1 VFCSLPLEVW
11 LEVRV
16 RTRVGIQGGLAAALA
31 VSIALSLLNGSVAMN
46 ASGGFSGRLPGGPI
60 AATDLGSVSPGYTI
74 TNNATIT
81 IRPSTQT
88 ENSSFWGV
96 SLDGTKDP
104 GTKYVAALLN
114 ETPFTTLRYGSNWA
128 DQTNWSSGCQYNGS
142 IDPTTDTYCWPAS
155 NTVVDFATLCQ
166 WLAEDRCYLAVPAEI
181 NSIQVLRSE
190 VGWLHNTTHWW
201 PTCWAIGNEPALWTH
216 FNEPWTSWR
225 STDDSVPTPLEFAK
239 LVENY
244 SKVLGQVDPGACI
257 VGIESSGDFSNVNI
271 DSWIQNTTE
280 LNPNITEVAFH
291 DYPGQHCVGAN
302 APPLSAENVTSIQ
315 RNYTSVTKAIN
326 RSGIRVDVQE
336 FSIGVS
342 TPDIQYG
349 QPACR
354 YVGQPPNAVF
364 DSAVTAQALAAG
376 DPQLVV
382 FHFDCTG
389 ASCLTDNGTRLS
401 TTSVF
406 YVYSYV
412 LSHMEISRIYN
423 VTSSGATVGTYM
435 VLGASAD
442 GLNQSLLVS
451 NANQS
456 EGETV
461 NVTPA
466 IPPGW
471 SAVAYCQGPGPEAN
485 LSTTQV
491 PADGLITMG
500 NQSTCV
506 IRASSPCSTSGCAVY
521 AVAFQETGLPTGA
534 SWRVDLNGGGPA
546 TTSNLTSILFQ
557 LANGSYTF
565 AVSDILGYDPSP
577 ASGSIVVTGRGAVE
591 NVTFTVV
598 APTLYSVTFVETGL
612 DRGSEWSVTLAGS
625 AAQSAASTLTFD
637 MPNGTY
643 GFTVAQVSGYA
654 LATPTGLVNVSGEP
668 VSVEL
673 NFSLVPIPTFP
684 LVFVEAGLPSSTSWG
699 ITLNGKL
706 NTSQT
711 RTIEF
716 EETNGSYGF
725 TVSTVSGF
733 SSNRTTGSVAVT
745 GAPLQVLIGFS
756 LVPPTYSVSFS
767 ESGLP
772 LRTSWTITL
781 GSLPTQAVVTT
792 SAQFLEANGTYS
804 FAILSPAGY
813 SASPSSGSISVA
825 GTAASVT
832 VSFVLNLTTPS
843 PGASGSTGPSTPGW
857 VWVAFAFG
865 LVTLVVILAL
875 VLRGRIRLAP

>member
-1 VFCSLPLEVW
+1 
-11 LEVRV
+11 VRV
-16 RTRVGIQGGLAAALA
+16 GAGVGIQGGLAAVLA
-31 VSIALSLLNGSVAMN
+31 VSIALSLLNVSAAMN
-46 ASGGFSGRLPGGPI
+46 AVGRSSGGLPGGPF
-60 AATDLGSVSPGYTI
+60 APTELGTARPDYSI

-88 ENSSFWGV
+88 ENSTFWGV

-142 IDPTTDTYCWPAS
+142 IDPTTDNYCWPAS
-155 NTVVDFATLCQ
+155 NLVVDFAKLCQ
-166 WLAEDRCYLAVPAEI
+166 WLPEDRCYLAVPAEI

-244 SKVLGQVDPGACI
+244 SKVLWQVDPGACI

-271 DSWIQNTTE
+271 DSWIQNTTQ

-302 APPLSAENVTSIQ
+302 APPLSSENVTSIQ
-315 RNYTSVTKAIN
+315 RNYTSVIKAIN
-326 RSGIRVDVQE
+326 RSRILVDVQE
-336 FSIGVS
+336 FNIGVS
-342 TPDIQYG
+342 TPDIQYD

-382 FHFDCTG
+382 FHFDCDG
-389 ASCLTDNGTRLS
+389 ASCLTDNGTPLS

-423 VTSSGATVGTYM
+423 VTSAGATVGTYM

-442 GLNQSLLVS
+442 GLNQSLLIS

-485 LSTTQV
+485 LSTNPV
-491 PADGLITMG
+491 PADGVVSLG

-521 AVAFQETGLPTGA
+521 GVAFRETGLSTGA
-534 SWRVDLNGGGPA
+534 SWSVVLNGGNQTA
-546 TTSNLTSILFQ
+546 TSNLTSILFQ
-557 LANGSYTF
+557 LTNGTYTF

-577 ASGSIVVTGRGAVE
+577 AGGSIVVTGRGAVE
-591 NVTFTVV
+591 NVTFNVV

-612 DRGSEWSVTLAGS
+612 ERGSEWSVTLAGS
-625 AAQSAASTLTFD
+625 AAESTAATLVFA

-643 GFTVAQVSGYA
+643 GYSVAQVPGY
-654 LATPTGLVNVSGEP
+654 LLTTTPGFVNVSGDP
-668 VSVEL
+668 VSVGL
-673 NFSLVPIPTFP
+673 NFSLVPTPTFP
-684 LVFVEAGLPSSTSWG
+684 LTFVETGLPGGTSWSV
-699 ITLNGKL
+699 TLNGRL
-706 NTSQT
+706 NASQT
-711 RTIEF
+711 RAIEF
-716 EETNGSYGF
+716 EEANGSYGF

-733 SSNRTTGSVAVT
+733 STNRTTGSVAVS
-745 GAPLQVLIGFS
+745 GAPVQVQIGFS
-756 LVPPTYSVSFS
+756 IVTPTYPVSFT

-772 LRTSWTITL
+772 PRTSWTIAL
-781 GSLPTQAVVTT
+781 GSLPPQGVETS
-792 SAQFLEANGTYS
+792 SAQFLEANGTYP
-804 FAILSPAGY
+804 FVILSPVGY
-813 SASPSSGSISVA
+813 SASPSSGSIAVA
-825 GTAASVT
+825 GNAASVAVT
-832 VSFVLNLTTPS
+832 FVLNKTTPS
-843 PGASGSTGPSTPGW
+843 SGTSGSTSPSTPAW
-857 VWVAFAFG
+857 VWIAMALG
-865 LVTLVVILAL
+865 LVTLAVILAL
-875 VLRGRIRLAP
+875 VHRSRIRLAP